1 MKNIFAFL
9 ILSMLIPNL
18 FAQGIQEDRAAEN
31 PLALKRVVILTSG
44 LAYYEHSG
52 TIIGSVNIPLIFKY
66 NTISDVLKTLVVN
79 DPSSANPVVTYQLEG
94 SFTET
99 SQIAINTSSG
109 IRLFDINDIRSIK
122 FSDPELEREVRNALD
137 SLDETAGSTS
147 RRLTL
152 NLPGNNQRTVSISY
166 VVPSPVWKV
175 SYRLDLGQQRPLFQ
189 GWAIVDNDSD
199 TDWDNVSLSLV
210 AGRPVSF
217 IQNLYPPYFVAR
229 PVLPLS
235 IAGAAE
241 AEAHDRGYV
250 SRFFSGDVSEDSAA
264 LSSTRSSTRWEGTG
278 YNPEG
283 PAAAE
288 APMPPAYRDLTNLY
302 GGTVQ
307 TAQGADAGG
316 QFEFTIRTPVTLN
329 RRMSAM
335 FPLVESNIEARKI
348 LFYGGRGRYPRLGAE
363 LTNNSGM
370 KLPAGPITVYDG
382 GIYAGDALI
391 EFWNENEKRIISY
404 GEDLTVSAAMN
415 STNTTTVSTVTI
427 SGGVM
432 TINRTMSFNTSYTFI
447 NSDSSAKNIVIEK
460 DKIANTTLASP
471 NAAEQT
477 ATAYRFNLSLPANR
491 ETVFS
496 VVEQRPMSERIT
508 LLSQRPEALL
518 SYSTNQEIPQ
528 RVRASLQRA
537 VELRQAVDTANSNIR
552 NIEADRN
559 RQIAEQDRIRRNLE
573 AVGSQTT
580 QGQTYLNRLTALDA
594 EIDELTRNLER
605 ANASARAA
613 QTAFENYI
621 NGLSL

>member
-1 MKNIFAFL
+1 MHRFFLIFLFL
-9 ILSMLIPNL
+9 ILPNL

-52 TIIGSVNIPLIFKY
+52 SISGNVNVPLVFKY

-79 DPSSANPVVTYQLEG
+79 DPSSANPVVTYQLED

-99 SQIAINTSSG
+99 SRIAINTSNG
-109 IRLFDINDIRSIK
+109 IRLFDINEIRSIK
-122 FSDPELEREVRNALD
+122 FSDPELEQEVRNALD

-217 IQNLYPPYFVAR
+217 IQNLYPPYYVAR

-241 AEAHDRGYV
+241 ARSHDRGY
-250 SRFFSGDVSEDSAA
+250 GGEVSEDSAVLYERPA
-264 LSSTRSSTRWEGTG
+264 DMLYSARSSA
-278 YNPEG
+278 
-283 PAAAE
+283 PA
-288 APMPPAYRDLTNLY
+288 PAVAREQSNVA
-302 GGTVQ
+302 GGVVE

-329 RRMSAM
+329 RKMSAM

-363 LTNNSGM
+363 LSNNSGM

-415 STNTTTVSTVTI
+415 STTANTVSTVTI

-432 TINRTMSFNTSYTFI
+432 TINRTISFNTSYSFI
-447 NSDSSAKNIVIEK
+447 NSDSSAKNMVIEK
-460 DKIANTTLASP
+460 DKIINTTLASP

-477 ATAYRFNLSLPANR
+477 TTAYRFNISLPANR

-496 VVEQRPMSERIT
+496 VVEQRPMSESIT
-508 LLSQRPEALL
+508 LLSQRPESLL

-528 RVRASLQRA
+528 SIRAGLQRA
-537 VELRQAVDTANSNIR
+537 VELRQAVDSANNNIR

-573 AVGSQTT
+573 AVGSQTP
-580 QGQTYLNRLTALDA
+580 QGQTYLTRLTTLDA
-594 EIDELTRNLER
+594 EIDELTRNLES
-605 ANASARAA
+605 ANTNARAA
-613 QTAFENYI
+613 QTAFENYLA
-621 NGLSL
+621 NLNLNTD